1 MSRGLA
7 LVGTSGWQYDHWKG
21 LFYPSTLPKAQ
32 WFFYYAARFATVEVN
47 NTFYRLPTAETF
59 ERWRGQAPSK
69 FVYALKYSRFA
80 THQKRLLEPDKHLEP
95 FLSRARLLG
104 DLLGPV
110 LVQLPPT
117 MRPNLP
123 RLEAFLSKAPSDL
136 RWAVEFRNT
145 DWLSSD
151 TLAILRRHGAALV
164 VHDKIPGH
172 VDEATADF
180 VYYRFHGGSF
190 DGGYDP
196 GTLAD
201 GAKRMAAHT
210 AAGRDVYAYFN
221 NDQGG
226 HAVHDARAL
235 MRLLAELNVKTGGVA
250 VTAHGLAAT
259 EDVWP
264 TLSAR
269 STPRVRG

>member
-1 MSRGLA
+1 MSRGLV
-7 LVGTSGWQYDHWKG
+7 LVGTSGWQYDHWRG
-21 LFYPSTLPKAQ
+21 LFYPSRLPKAQ

-47 NTFYRLPTAETF
+47 NTFYRLPTAEVF
-59 ERWRGQAPSK
+59 EHWREQAPPK

-80 THQKRLLEPDKHLEP
+80 THQKRLLEPDRNLEP

-104 DLLGPV
+104 SLLGPV

-123 RLEAFLSKAPSDL
+123 RLDAFLTAASPDL
-136 RWAVEFRNT
+136 RWAVEFRNA

-151 TLAILRRHGAALV
+151 VLAILRRHGAALV
-164 VHDKIPGH
+164 VHDKVPGH

-180 VYYRFHGGSF
+180 VYYRFHGGGF

-196 GTLAD
+196 DTLAA
-201 GAKRMAAHT
+201 GAMRMAAHAT
-210 AAGRDVYAYFN
+210 AGRDVYAYFN
-221 NDQGG
+221 NDIGG

-235 MRLLAELNVKTGGVA
+235 LRLLGELNVRTGDAA
-250 VTAHGLAAT
+250 VRAHGLAAT
-259 EDVWP
+259 ESVWP

-269 STPRVRG
+269 FTPPERG

>member
-21 LFYPSTLPKAQ
+21 LFYPSRLPKAQ

-59 ERWRGQAPSK
+59 ERWREQAPSR

-80 THQKRLLEPDKHLEP
+80 THQKRLLEPDKHLTP

-104 DLLGPV
+104 DLLGPL

-117 MRPNLP
+117 MRLNLP
-123 RLEAFLSKAPSDL
+123 RLEAFLATAPPGL
-136 RWAVEFRNT
+136 RWAVEFRNG
-145 DWLSSD
+145 DWLVPD
-151 TLAILRRHGAALV
+151 VLDLLRRHGAALV

-172 VDEATADF
+172 VDEATAGF
-180 VYYRFHGGSF
+180 VYYRFHGGGF

-196 GTLAD
+196 DTLALH
-201 GAKRMAAHT
+201 AMRMAAHA

-221 NDQGG
+221 NDLGG

-235 MRLLAELNVKTGGVA
+235 LRLLGELKVSTGGTA
-250 VTAHGLAAT
+250 VKAHGLAAT
-259 EDVWP
+259 ESVWP

-269 STPRVRG
+269 IGPRARG